1 VLLYVFLCW
10 VGTLLFS
17 NVMYFVVPN
26 AFVVGPLAVFAAG
39 AVANAITLRIWGS
52 GHLSDIGMQW
62 NPGSGRNALIGAGL
76 GIAAAL
82 FAVLAPV
89 VLRVSSI
96 GLARA
101 GVQWSSLVFLT
112 VLLLFGAAGEEIML
126 RGYGFQFLV
135 GRLGPFATILPVA
148 VIFGALHALNPNQTW
163 IGLANTVLWGVVLGY
178 AFLRSGDL
186 WLPIGL
192 HFGWNWVLPLFGT
205 PLSGL
210 DTPDVAGLTTTST
223 ASPWITGGNYGPE
236 GGVFTTVAAI
246 ALFWWLGRAPVR
258 RQKSKLARLDPA
270 EWEVPSGD

>member
-1 VLLYVFLCW
+1 
-10 VGTLLFS
+10 
-17 NVMYFVVPN
+17 
-26 AFVVGPLAVFAAG
+26 
-39 AVANAITLRIWGS
+39 
-52 GHLSDIGMQW
+52 
-62 NPGSGRNALIGAGL
+62 
-76 GIAAAL
+76 
-82 FAVLAPV
+82 
-89 VLRVSSI
+89 
-96 GLARA
+96 
-101 GVQWSSLVFLT
+101 
-112 VLLLFGAAGEEIML
+112 ML

-258 RQKSKLARLDPA
+258 RQKSELARLDPA